1 LLATELG
8 FSRVMENSIDATG
21 SRSFCSE
28 IGFICAD
35 LCTTLSRYCHD
46 FILWSGQEFGFIDL
60 GDKFATGSSMMP
72 NKKNPDAFELIRGQA
87 AMAIGIL
94 SGIMALQKGLPA
106 TYSRDLQEDKRA
118 VFEILQIT
126 GDCLEVFAGAL
137 ATCRFRKE
145 KMAAAIDTSLFAT
158 DIADYLV
165 RKGIPFRQAHNL
177 VAQAVQ
183 HAERVAFCLHELP
196 LHFWKA
202 LHPAFDDEV
211 MKCFDAEVSVERRN
225 AIGGTSLA
233 QVQRQLEEARRWLQK
248 DTQ

>member
-1 LLATELG
+1 
-8 FSRVMENSIDATG
+8 
-21 SRSFCSE
+21 
-28 IGFICAD
+28 
-35 LCTTLSRYCHD
+35 
-46 FILWSGQEFGFIDL
+46 
-60 GDKFATGSSMMP
+60 
-72 NKKNPDAFELIRGQA
+72 AFELVRGKA
-87 AMAIGIL
+87 GVAIGL
-94 SGIMALQKGLPA
+94 LASIMALQKGVPVS
-106 TYSRDLQEDKRA
+106 YSRDLQEDKRI
-118 VFEILQIT
+118 VFETLQMT
-126 GDCLEVFAGAL
+126 RDCLEVFAGAL
-137 ATCRFRKE
+137 DTCRFRKDR
-145 KMAAAIDTSLFAT
+145 MSAALDTGLFAT

-233 QVQRQLEEARRWLQK
+233 QVQRQLQGARRWLQK
-248 DTQ
+248 ATI